1 MEKDRIILHCDCNSF
16 YASVETALNPRYRGI
31 PMAVGGS
38 EEARHGIILAK
49 NEEAKAYGV
58 TTAETI
64 RSAKRKCPNLLI
76 VPPHFDQ
83 YARYSRAVHQIY
95 RRYTDFIE
103 PFGLDEAWLDISKSQ
118 GLFGDGMAVAERI
131 LKEVREEIGITVSIG
146 ISFNKVFAKFGSDYK
161 KPNAI
166 TAITRE
172 NYASILYPL
181 SVNSL
186 LFVGKRTAEELRRF
200 GILTLGDLA
209 AASRSFLASRF
220 GKSGSMIYDY
230 VTGAD
235 ESPVANYYEDTPLAK
250 NIGNG
255 MTFKRDLTTLEE
267 LYLGIDALSEEI
279 AFRMRK
285 VKLCAGTVTLSL
297 KDANL
302 DTVSRQMPTETPT
315 DIGREIAD
323 TAKQLLKSIWKPGK
337 AIRSVRV
344 AGSNFTERDKVTEQI
359 TFFDDGKTDREK
371 LGRIENALDKVR
383 ERYGY
388 TAVVSGAT
396 IDNEIGIDGG
406 AASKKKT
413 PQKKSENM

>member
-16 YASVETALNPRYRGI
+16 YASVEAALNPRYRGI

-64 RSAKRKCPNLLI
+64 RSARKKCPSLLI
-76 VPPHFDQ
+76 VPPHFEQ
-83 YARYSRAVHQIY
+83 YARYSRAVHRIY
-95 RRYTDFIE
+95 RRYTDLIE
-103 PFGLDEAWLDISKSQ
+103 PFGLDEAWLDISKSRA
-118 GLFGDGMAVAERI
+118 LFGDGMAIAERI
-131 LKEVREEIGITVSIG
+131 LKEVREEVGITVSIG

-172 NYASILYPL
+172 NYAAMLYPL

-186 LFVGKRTAEELRRF
+186 LFVGKKTAEELQRF

-209 AASRSFLASRF
+209 AASRQFLLSRF
-220 GKSGSMIYDY
+220 GKSGGMIYDY

-235 ESPVANYYEDTPLAK
+235 ESPVANYYEDSPLAK

-255 MTFKRDLTTLEE
+255 MTFKKDLTRAEE
-267 LYLGIDALSEEI
+267 MHLGIDALSEEI

-285 VKLCAGTVTLSL
+285 VGVCAGTVTLTL

-302 DTVSRQMPTETPT
+302 NVVSRQRPTETPT

-323 TAKQLLKSIWKPGK
+323 TAKLLLKGIWKTGK
-337 AIRSVRV
+337 AIRSIRV
-344 AGSNFTERDKVTEQI
+344 AGSNFTEKDKVSEQLS
-359 TFFDDGKTDREK
+359 FFDDGKTEREK
-371 LGRIENALDKVR
+371 LGKIENALDKVR

-396 IDNEIGIDGG
+396 IDNEIGIDDGT
-406 AASKKKT
+406 AQKKKANE
-413 PQKKSENM
+413 KKSEDI